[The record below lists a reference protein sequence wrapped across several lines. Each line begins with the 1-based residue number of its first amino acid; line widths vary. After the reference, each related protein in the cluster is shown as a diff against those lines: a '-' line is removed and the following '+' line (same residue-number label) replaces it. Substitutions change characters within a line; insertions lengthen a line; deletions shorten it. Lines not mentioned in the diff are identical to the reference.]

1 MVRNMDRHWIR
12 YSVNW
17 SKPLLRAYK
26 SQLWGLFFLIL
37 FSVVLSLIR
46 VNFIQQS
53 IDAIQT
59 GNVNALFCTA
69 LLFTGV
75 TLLKLLYEYLYGC
88 HYEKVF
94 VHMERDLQNR
104 FIQKLLRSQMREIDG
119 ENSGELSNK
128 CSSDISEAL
137 RFIRQGISNYLFNP
151 IMMFGGF
158 LYLFYYNHKLSL
170 CVFLPIPI
178 IAFFLN
184 RMSGKVSV
192 YWRKKTG
199 IK

>member
-1 MVRNMDRHWIR
+1 
-12 YSVNW
+12 
-17 SKPLLRAYK
+17 
-26 SQLWGLFFLIL
+26 
-37 FSVVLSLIR
+37 
-46 VNFIQQS
+46 
-53 IDAIQT
+53 
-59 GNVNALFCTA
+59 
-69 LLFTGV
+69 
-75 TLLKLLYEYLYGC
+75 
-88 HYEKVF
+88 
-94 VHMERDLQNR
+94 
-104 FIQKLLRSQMREIDG
+104 MREIDG